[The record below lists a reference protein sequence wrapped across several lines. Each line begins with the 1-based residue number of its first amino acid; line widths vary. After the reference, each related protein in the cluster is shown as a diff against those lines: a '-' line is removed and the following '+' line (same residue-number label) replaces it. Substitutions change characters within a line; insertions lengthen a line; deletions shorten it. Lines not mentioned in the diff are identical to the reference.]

1 MYTYLSCSSNH
12 FSKNPGEAKGA
23 LLSEAPHASPISTIA
38 SSDDRHDTSME
49 SSVKP
54 PLILP
59 MLLASSV
66 AVNVMLF
73 LVILRS
79 CKKRDDAGANG
90 NKELDWK
97 VFLRYVFFGNKK
109 MVCGKCCWSQ
119 LLKALNVG
127 ETADLHF
134 SVKIHVLFVMD
145 NLILF
150 SLFLSVFQASS
161 KNYEAFRIRRHLD
174 VACKNSV
181 SSAIEASTSPFWLFS
196 FQTSLWRRLSCN
208 GMTQKKSQLA
218 GRRYGTKALT
228 GVQIFAAVILPKG
241 WQQYLLDRQWG
252 DTNCA
257 WSKKMMPASWWV
269 SWNDVVGI

>member
-119 LLKALNVG
+119 LLKALNVDSFVG
-127 ETADLHF
+127 VM
-134 SVKIHVLFVMD
+134 VKQQTFT
-145 NLILF
+145 
-150 SLFLSVFQASS
+150 FLSRYMFC
-161 KNYEAFRIRRHLD
+161 L
-174 VACKNSV
+174 
-181 SSAIEASTSPFWLFS
+181 
-196 FQTSLWRRLSCN
+196 LWI
-208 GMTQKKSQLA
+208 T
-218 GRRYGTKALT
+218 
-228 GVQIFAAVILPKG
+228 
-241 WQQYLLDRQWG
+241 
-252 DTNCA
+252 
-257 WSKKMMPASWWV
+257 
-269 SWNDVVGI
+269 